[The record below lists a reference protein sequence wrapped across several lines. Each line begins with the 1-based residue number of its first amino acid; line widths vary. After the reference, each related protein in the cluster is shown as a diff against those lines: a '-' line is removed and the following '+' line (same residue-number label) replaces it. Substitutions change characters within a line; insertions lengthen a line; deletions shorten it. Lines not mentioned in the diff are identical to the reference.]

1 VVHASSV
8 EPNAQADSSSTGKVL
23 VVRALDPSL
32 AARLPGLAGLV
43 AESGSTLSH
52 LAILAREHHVPTVV
66 AVHDALHRFPPGC
79 RLLVDG
85 SSGEIR
91 QVDEQEVAP

>member
-1 VVHASSV
+1 
-8 EPNAQADSSSTGKVL
+8 
-23 VVRALDPSL
+23 
-32 AARLPGLAGLV
+32 
-43 AESGSTLSH
+43 
-52 LAILAREHHVPTVV
+52 
-66 AVHDALHRFPPGC
+66 VHDALHRFPPGC